1 MSFKSIG
8 MELGARDHSTIIYY
22 CDDIEKLMKKDT
34 RAREMIEDIINNIR
48 SN

>member
-22 CDDIEKLMKKDT
+22 CDDVEKLMNILEIYQFQKD
-34 RAREMIEDIINNIR
+34 NYLLQY
-48 SN
+48 